1 MELGEGARHT
11 SNECSSCLVFPLP
24 VPDDL
29 LCVCLCSTQASLPA
43 NTNVL
48 FVNLGAIQSA
58 VQSSSQQRQQ
68 EEKQCAEQSSSC
80 SASASAIPSLPGM
93 IMNLKKKVSFID
105 DLGRDHRQAG

>member
-1 MELGEGARHT
+1 M
-11 SNECSSCLVFPLP
+11 
-24 VPDDL
+24 
-29 LCVCLCSTQASLPA
+29 CVCLCSTQASLPA

-48 FVNLGAIQSA
+48 FVNLRAIQSA
-58 VQSSSQQRQQ
+58 VQSSSQQQQQQQ
-68 EEKQCAEQSSSC
+68 EEEQCGKESGSC